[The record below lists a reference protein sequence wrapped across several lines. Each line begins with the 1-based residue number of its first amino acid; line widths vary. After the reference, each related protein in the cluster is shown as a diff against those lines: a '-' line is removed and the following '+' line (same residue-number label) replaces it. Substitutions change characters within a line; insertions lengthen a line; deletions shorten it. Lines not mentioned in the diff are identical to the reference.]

1 MTRVRIDEEHWL
13 DSARRVLSPN
23 ADARG
28 VGERVELVVIHC
40 ISLPPGEFGTGL
52 PEALFA
58 NRLDVAAHPA
68 LADLAGVRVSAHLLI
83 DRQGAIVQCVPFDR
97 RAWHAGVSSWRGRVS
112 CNRFSIG
119 IELEGT
125 ESTPYSEAQY
135 AALQSVLAALMQ
147 RYPAL
152 GPDTIVGHAEI
163 APERK
168 RDPGSA
174 FDWERVTAW
183 CRLAG

>member
-1 MTRVRIDEEHWL
+1 MNRLRIDEEHWL
-13 DSARRVLSPN
+13 SGVRRMPSPN
-23 ADARG
+23 VDARG

-52 PEALFA
+52 PEALLA
-58 NRLDVAAHPA
+58 NRLDIAAHPA

-83 DRQGAIVQCVPFDR
+83 DRLGAIVQFVPFDR
-97 RAWHAGVSSWRGRVS
+97 RAWHAGVSTWRGRVS

-119 IELEGT
+119 IELEGAET
-125 ESTPYSEAQY
+125 VPYTEAQY
-135 AALQSVLAALMQ
+135 ATLRLVLAVLMQ

-168 RDPGSA
+168 RDPGPA
-174 FDWERVTAW
+174 FDWKRVTAW
-183 CRLAG
+183 CRLTG